1 MWGPMGKSD
10 EDWETV
16 YRENVTWIYRLMLAK
31 VGNPADAED
40 LTGEVFLAAL
50 KPLRVGASTEQV
62 RAYLVATAKTVLAA
76 HWRRLFGREITT
88 ISLDEALEIPHD
100 HTENVNGSGHRA
112 KNRRVDAI
120 LAELPERARKV
131 LQLRFL
137 ESYSLQDTADE
148 LGVSLANV
156 KVIQHRALR
165 LAAQAAA
172 RIEEQA

>member
-1 MWGPMGKSD
+1 M
-10 EDWETV
+10 
-16 YRENVTWIYRLMLAK
+16 
-31 VGNPADAED
+31 GNPADAED
-40 LTGEVFLAAL
+40 LTGEVFLAVL
-50 KPLRVGASTEQV
+50 KPLRTSANTAAI
-62 RAYLVATAKTVLAA
+62 RAYLLATARTVLAA

-88 ISLDEALEIPHD
+88 IGLDESTEIPD
-100 HTENVNGSGHRA
+100 SGPRTANGSA
-112 KNRRVDAI
+112 APATDRRVAAI

-137 ESYSLQDTADE
+137 ESYSLQDAADE

>member
-1 MWGPMGKSD
+1 MGKSD

-40 LTGEVFLAAL
+40 LTGEIFLAAL

-62 RAYLVATAKTVLAA
+62 RAYLVATAKSVLAA

-88 ISLDEALEIPHD
+88 ISLEEAVEIPHGG
-100 HTENVNGSGHRA
+100 VQIINGSARPA
-112 KNRRVDAI
+112 KKRRLEAI
-120 LAELPERARKV
+120 LAELPERARRV

-137 ESYSLQDTADE
+137 ESYSLQDAADE
-148 LGVSLANV
+148 LGVTLANI

-165 LAAQAAA
+165 LAAQVAA
-172 RIEEQA
+172 RIEERT

>member
-1 MWGPMGKSD
+1 MEGKSD

-16 YRENVTWIYRLMLAK
+16 YRENVVWVHRLMLAK
-31 VGNPADAED
+31 VGNRAEAED

-50 KPLRVGASTEQV
+50 KPLRVNASTEQI

-76 HWRRLFGREITT
+76 YWRRLFGREITT
-88 ISLDEALEIPHD
+88 ISLDEALEIPDD
-100 HTENVNGSGHRA
+100 HRENVNGSGQRA

-137 ESYSLQDTADE
+137 ESYSLQDAADE
-148 LGVSLANV
+148 MGVTLANI

-172 RIEEQA
+172 RIEGRA

>member
-1 MWGPMGKSD
+1 MEGKS
-10 EDWETV
+10 ESDWETV
-16 YRENVTWIYRLMLAK
+16 YRENVVWIYRLMLTK

-50 KPLRVGASTEQV
+50 KPLRLTARSEEV
-62 RAYLVATAKTVLAA
+62 RAYLLATARTVLAA

-88 ISLDEALEIPHD
+88 IGLDETTEIPD
-100 HTENVNGSGHRA
+100 RDDETPNGSPRHA
-112 KNRRVDAI
+112 TDRRITAI

-137 ESYSLQDTADE
+137 ESYSLQDAADE
-148 LGVSLANV
+148 LGVTLANV

-172 RIEEQA
+172 RIEEGA

>member
-1 MWGPMGKSD
+1 
-10 EDWETV
+10 
-16 YRENVTWIYRLMLAK
+16 
-31 VGNPADAED
+31 
-40 LTGEVFLAAL
+40 
-50 KPLRVGASTEQV
+50 
-62 RAYLVATAKTVLAA
+62 VAPAKTVLAA
-76 HWRRLFGREITT
+76 HWRRLFGQEITT

-137 ESYSLQDTADE
+137 ESYSLQDAADE
-148 LGVSLANV
+148 MGVTLANI

-172 RIEEQA
+172 QLAGRA

>member
-1 MWGPMGKSD
+1 MEGKSGP
-10 EDWETV
+10 DWETV
-16 YRENVTWIYRLMLAK
+16 YRENVVWVYRLMLKK

-50 KPLRVGASTEQV
+50 KPLRANASTEEV
-62 RAYLVATAKTVLAA
+62 RAYLLATARTVLAA

-88 ISLDEALEIPHD
+88 IGLDETTDFPDNSHTVTNGTAALATD
-100 HTENVNGSGHRA
+100 
-112 KNRRVDAI
+112 RRVSAI

-137 ESYSLQDTADE
+137 ESYSLQDAADE

-172 RIEEQA
+172 RIEEQS

>member
-1 MWGPMGKSD
+1 MEGKS
-10 EDWETV
+10 EPDWETV
-16 YRENVTWIYRLMLAK
+16 YRENVVWVYRLMLKK

-40 LTGEVFLAAL
+40 LTGEVFLAVL
-50 KPLRVGASTEQV
+50 KPLRASANAAEV
-62 RAYLVATAKTVLAA
+62 RAYLLATARTVLAA

-88 ISLDEALEIPHD
+88 IGLDETTEIPDSSHR
-100 HTENVNGSGHRA
+100 TTNGSA
-112 KNRRVDAI
+112 ILATDRRVAAI

-137 ESYSLQDTADE
+137 ESYSLQDAAEE

>member
-1 MWGPMGKSD
+1 MKGKS
-10 EDWETV
+10 EPDWETV
-16 YRENVTWIYRLMLAK
+16 YRENVVWVYRLMLRK

-40 LTGEVFLAAL
+40 LTGEVFLAVL
-50 KPLRVGASTEQV
+50 KPLRGSASAAEI
-62 RAYLVATAKTVLAA
+62 RAYLMATARTVLAA
-76 HWRRLFGREITT
+76 HWRRLFGREVTT
-88 ISLDEALEIPHD
+88 IGLDETADIPDTGHR
-100 HTENVNGSGHRA
+100 TVNGSA
-112 KNRRVDAI
+112 APASDRRVDAI

-131 LQLRFL
+131 LRLRFL
-137 ESYSLQDTADE
+137 ESYSLQDAANE

>member
-1 MWGPMGKSD
+1 MEGKSGT
-10 EDWETV
+10 DWETV
-16 YRENVTWIYRLMLAK
+16 YRENVVWVYRLMLKK

-40 LTGEVFLAAL
+40 LTGEVFLAVL
-50 KPLRVGASTEQV
+50 KPLRASASTEEV
-62 RAYLVATAKTVLAA
+62 RAYLMATARTVLAA

-88 ISLDEALEIPHD
+88 IGLDETTDVPGDSHGVPNRTAAPATD
-100 HTENVNGSGHRA
+100 
-112 KNRRVDAI
+112 RRVSAI

-137 ESYSLQDTADE
+137 ESYSLQDAADE

-172 RIEEQA
+172 RIEEQS

>member
-1 MWGPMGKSD
+1 MEGKS
-10 EDWETV
+10 EPDWETV
-16 YRENVTWIYRLMLAK
+16 YRENVVWVYRLMVKK

-50 KPLRVGASTEQV
+50 KPLRANARREEV
-62 RAYLVATAKTVLAA
+62 RAYLLATARTVLAA

-88 ISLDEALEIPHD
+88 IGLDETMEIPD
-100 HTENVNGSGHRA
+100 GSPRMTNGTTVPA
-112 KNRRVDAI
+112 TDRRVAAI
-120 LAELPERARKV
+120 LAELPERARRV

-137 ESYSLQDTADE
+137 ESYSLQDAADE

-165 LAAQAAA
+165 LAAQAAE

>member
-1 MWGPMGKSD
+1 MEGKS
-10 EDWETV
+10 ESDWETV
-16 YRENVTWIYRLMLAK
+16 YRENVVWVYRLMVKK

-50 KPLRVGASTEQV
+50 KPLRTNARREEV
-62 RAYLVATAKTVLAA
+62 RAYLVATARTVLAA

-88 ISLDEALEIPHD
+88 IGLDETMEIPD
-100 HTENVNGSGHRA
+100 GSHRRMSGSTVQA
-112 KNRRVDAI
+112 TDRRVHAI

-137 ESYSLQDTADE
+137 ESYSLQDAADE

>member
-1 MWGPMGKSD
+1 MEGKSGP
-10 EDWETV
+10 DWETV
-16 YRENVTWIYRLMLAK
+16 YRENVVWVYRLMLKK

-40 LTGEVFLAAL
+40 LTGEVFLAVL
-50 KPLRVGASTEQV
+50 KPLRANASTEEV
-62 RAYLVATAKTVLAA
+62 RAYLLATARTVLAA

-88 ISLDEALEIPHD
+88 IGLDETTDVPD
-100 HTENVNGSGHRA
+100 NS
-112 KNRRVDAI
+112 RRVPNGGTVAATDRRVSAI

-137 ESYSLQDTADE
+137 ESYSLQDAADE

-172 RIEEQA
+172 RIEEQS